1 MPAEDVPK
9 NRGWFRK
16 ILTLGRGNPKDS
28 EKPEPDAEPGDAGIE
43 GKYHPAPRFSL
54 SYFLDHDP
62 IRCMLNTKQFL
73 MIRIG
78 LRNAPLEML
87 KKS

>member
-1 MPAEDVPK
+1 MPSEEVPK

-43 GKYHPAPRFSL
+43 GKYHRRISAWE
-54 SYFLDHDP
+54 DHAEKARDTP
-62 IRCMLNTKQFL
+62 DQV
-73 MIRIG
+73 
-78 LRNAPLEML
+78 L
-87 KKS
+87 KVVKKWISETS